1 MTAITK
7 YHQLPGHICLNP
19 SDLKQVTAHFPM
31 RISPHYLALIR
42 KADDPLAKQ
51 VIPDIRE
58 LRDLEADPDP
68 LCEESQ
74 SPVPQI
80 IHRYPHRVIFLVS
93 NRCAVYCRF
102 CMRKR
107 RIHKTAQVTRDAIKE
122 GLDHIRGNRKINE
135 VILSGGDPF
144 MLEDAAL
151 IEILAALHRMPH
163 VRILRIH
170 TRVPATW
177 PQRIT
182 PALAGALSAFH
193 PLYINVHFNH
203 PDEINP
209 ESEQACAHLAD
220 AGIPLGS
227 QTVLLRHV
235 NDNPG
240 TLQLLLQKLL
250 EIRVRPYYIH
260 QLDRVPG
267 TAHFRVPM
275 EKALRV
281 IGHLR
286 GRVSGQAMPHF
297 MIDLPGGG
305 GKVELLPESCL
316 SKNDSE
322 WIMQNF
328 EGRRFTYPLK

>member
-7 YHQLPGHICLNP
+7 HHQLPGNICLNLF
-19 SDLKQVTAHFPM
+19 DLKQVTAHFPM
-31 RISPHYLALIR
+31 RISPHYLALIG
-42 KADDPLAKQ
+42 KADDPLARQ

-58 LRDLEADPDP
+58 LRDLKADPDP
-68 LCEESQ
+68 LSEESQ
-74 SPVPQI
+74 SPVSQI
-80 IHRYPHRVIFLVS
+80 IHRYPRRVIFLVS
-93 NRCAVYCRF
+93 NQCAVYCRF

-107 RIHKTAQVTRDAIKE
+107 RIHKEGQVTREAIRE
-122 GLDHIRGNRKINE
+122 GLDHIRRNRKISE

-144 MLEDAAL
+144 MLGDAAL
-151 IEILAALHRMPH
+151 IEILSALHRMPH

-170 TRVPATW
+170 TRVPGTW

-182 PALAGALSAFH
+182 PALARALSAFH
-193 PLYINVHFNH
+193 PLYINIHFNH

-209 ESEQACAHLAD
+209 MSEQACAHLVD

-227 QTVLLRHV
+227 QTVLLRQI
-235 NDNPG
+235 NDNPE
-240 TLQLLLQKLL
+240 TLQLLFQKLL
-250 EIRVRPYYIH
+250 QIRVRPYYIH

-267 TAHFRVPM
+267 TSHFWVPM
-275 EKALRV
+275 EKALGL
-281 IGHLR
+281 IGRLR
-286 GRVSGQAMPHF
+286 GRISGQAMPHF

-305 GKVELLPESCL
+305 GKVELLPESRL
-316 SKNDSE
+316 SKNDNE

>member
-7 YHQLPGHICLNP
+7 HDQLPGHICLNP

-74 SPVPQI
+74 SPVSQI

-93 NRCAVYCRF
+93 NQCALYCRF

-107 RIHKTAQVTRDAIKE
+107 RIHKAAQVTRDAIKD
-122 GLDHIRGNRKINE
+122 GLDYIRGNRKISE

-144 MLEDAAL
+144 MLGDAAL
-151 IEILAALHRMPH
+151 IEILAALRRLPH

-170 TRVPATW
+170 TRVPGTW

-209 ESEQACAHLAD
+209 KSKQACAHLAD

-227 QTVLLRHV
+227 QTVLLRQV
-235 NDNPG
+235 NDNPE

-267 TAHFRVPM
+267 TSHFWVPM
-275 EKALRV
+275 EKALRL

-316 SKNDSE
+316 SKNDRE

-328 EGRRFTYPLK
+328 EGRRFTYRLK